1 MLQKCSLTYCRENSN
16 GDFRNGDYDYS
27 AINGQ
32 SAKSSNADAV
42 SGISCSRAKRGA
54 TFESKQLAEL
64 RMTKDSKQHLHHVVA
79 MFVGIHSIIV

>member
-1 MLQKCSLTYCRENSN
+1 MDCRENSN

-42 SGISCSRAKRGA
+42 SGISCSRAK
-54 TFESKQLAEL
+54 FL
-64 RMTKDSKQHLHHVVA
+64 D
-79 MFVGIHSIIV
+79 